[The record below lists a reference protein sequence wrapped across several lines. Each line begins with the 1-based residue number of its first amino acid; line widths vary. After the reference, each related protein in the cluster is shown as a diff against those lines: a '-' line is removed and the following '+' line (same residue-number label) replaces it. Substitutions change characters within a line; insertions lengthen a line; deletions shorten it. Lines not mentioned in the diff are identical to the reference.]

1 MDILHA
7 KELLTILADGV
18 NPMTGEVLPQEDSC
32 NQVEIVRA
40 LHTVLGAIPEPAAI
54 DAKQKNKPVNAGK
67 LWTKEEEAEMVR
79 AFDAGNP
86 VSKIAKVHGRSRGAI
101 EGRLVMLGKL
111 TEEFPHRRK

>member
-40 LHTVLGAIPEPAAI
+40 LHAVLSAIPEPKAI

-67 LWTKEEEAEMVR
+67 PWTKTEESEMVKE
-79 AFDAGNP
+79 FDAGYP
-86 VSKIAKVHGRSRGAI
+86 VSRIANVHGRSRGAI
-101 EGRLVMLGKL
+101 EGRLVKLGKL
-111 TEEFPHRRK
+111 TKEFPQRWK

>member
-40 LHTVLGAIPEPAAI
+40 LHTVLDAIPKSKLTPQPI
-54 DAKQKNKPVNAGK
+54 NAGK
-67 LWTKEEEAEMVR
+67 PWTKEEEAEMVR

-86 VSKIAKVHGRSRGAI
+86 MSKIAKVHGRSRGAI

>member
-40 LHTVLGAIPEPAAI
+40 LHAVLGAIPKSKLTPQPI
-54 DAKQKNKPVNAGK
+54 NAGK
-67 LWTKEEEAEMVR
+67 PWTKEEEAEMMR

-86 VSKIAKVHGRSRGAI
+86 VSKIAKAHGRSQIAV
-101 EGRLVMLGKL
+101 EDRLAKLGKL